1 MADGSPKN
9 RSTPP
14 KPKSKSKPKA
24 RPAADLGLV
33 EIERRA
39 SSQRKG
45 KPDYEVI
52 IVGAGFA
59 GMGAAIELQKNDID
73 SFVILERAKDVGGTW
88 RDNRYPGIAVDISSF
103 VYSFSYEQNPNWSR
117 VFAPGAELQRYAQR
131 VAAKYGIYPKTRFG
145 VEVLKSVFDEDQHLW
160 KVYLK
165 DGSVLTSRFII
176 SASGGL
182 IAPKKPDIQGLDAF
196 KGRVI
201 HTGYWDDSYDFTGK
215 RVAVIGT
222 GATAVQMVPELARK
236 AAQLDVYQRTPI
248 WVLKKP
254 DAEIPSWLRS
264 TFRALP
270 LAQRTVRLVADAL
283 TESLMVGA
291 VLYNRQIPGLV
302 RWAESAGK
310 NNLLEQVP
318 NDPELREKLTPKYG
332 FGCKRPTFSNEYFK
346 TYTRD
351 NVELVTDPIECITED
366 GVRTRDGSERK
377 IDVLITATG
386 YKVFEKGNLPSFEVH
401 GRDGL
406 ELGQFWEDQR
416 YQAYEGTTVPKF
428 PNYFGMLGPYA
439 LTGSSYFK
447 MVENHSVHAV
457 RCIKQARKTG
467 NTCVEIRPGPHE
479 RYFADIQRRQQRTV
493 FLNHSCS
500 GSNSYYFDRHGDA
513 PMLRPSTSAEAQ
525 WRAKHSPMSHYQFT
539 RAEARVSAEA

>member
-1 MADGSPKN
+1 MADGSQKKSPTSS
-9 RSTPP
+9 RS
-14 KPKSKSKPKA
+14 KA
-24 RPAADLGLV
+24 RSDTDLGHV
-33 EIERRA
+33 DVKQRG
-39 SSQRKG
+39 SSRPKG
-45 KPDYEVI
+45 KPDYEAI

-59 GMGAAIELQKNDID
+59 GMGAAIELQKHGIN
-73 SFVILERAKDVGGTW
+73 SFVLLERAHDVGGTW

-103 VYSFSYEQNPNWSR
+103 VYSFSFEQNPNWSR
-117 VFAPGAELQRYAQR
+117 VFAPGDELQRYAQR

-145 VEVLKSVFDEDQHLW
+145 VEVAKAVFDESLHLW
-160 KVYLK
+160 HVHLK
-165 DGSVLTSRFII
+165 DGSVLTARYII

-182 IAPKKPDIQGLDAF
+182 ISPKAPDIQGLDTF

-201 HTGYWDDSYDFTGK
+201 HTGYWDENYDFTGK

-236 AAQLDVYQRTPI
+236 VAHLDVYQRTPI

-254 DAEIPSWLRS
+254 DAEIPGWMRS

-270 LAQRTVRLVADAL
+270 VAQRAVRLVADAL

-302 RWAESAGK
+302 RWAENAGK
-310 NNLLEQVP
+310 NNLLEQIP
-318 NDPELREKLTPKYG
+318 DDPELREKLTPKYG
-332 FGCKRPTFSNEYFK
+332 FGCKRPTFSNEYLK

-366 GVRTRDGSERK
+366 GVRTRDGTERK

-386 YKVFEKGNLPSFEVH
+386 YKVFEKGNLPSFEVV
-401 GRDGL
+401 GRGGL

-416 YQAYEGTTVPKF
+416 YQAYEGTTIPNF

-447 MVENHSVHAV
+447 MVENHSLHAV
-457 RCIKQARKTG
+457 RCIKEAHKTG
-467 NTCVEIRPGPHE
+467 STCVEIRQGPHE
-479 RYFADIQRRQQRTV
+479 RYFTDIQRRQQRTV
-493 FLNHSCS
+493 FVNHSCS

-513 PMLRPSTSAEAQ
+513 PMLRPSTSVEAQ

-539 RAEARVSAEA
+539 RAEALASTEA